1 MQTKQEILKRA
12 YEAHFSSQK
21 YEKSNFGHTYK
32 AVSESA
38 MDEWAEVEAIS
49 ILEWIKNKEYK
60 TDAAGFWYEPPMYVY
75 EGDFGLCV
83 ATNPEQLYQ
92 LYKKETQQTKTS

>member
-38 MDEWAEVEAIS
+38 MDEWAAKMAS
-49 ILEWIKNKEYK
+49 
-60 TDAAGFWYEPPMYVY
+60 
-75 EGDFGLCV
+75 DFGVWIGRNHYKHDAYGWYWFGKKGLIV
-83 ATNPEQLYQ
+83 VREDIAQTTDE
-92 LYKKETQQTKTS
+92 LYKLFLKSIQQP

>member
-1 MQTKQEILKRA
+1 METKEQILKRA

-38 MDEWAEVEAIS
+38 MDEWAKQQAIAYSNWKDKLSPAQKCTVWPPAGSGGSTGLYTMTDDDLYEKFLQS
-49 ILEWIKNKEYK
+49 I
-60 TDAAGFWYEPPMYVY
+60 
-75 EGDFGLCV
+75 
-83 ATNPEQLYQ
+83 
-92 LYKKETQQTKTS
+92 QQP